1 MLWDPNAD
9 FVNFGIPMILYDPKA
24 SFVGWLLLMIVVS
37 PFLQFLTTVFAAN
50 LTLIRAEK

>member
-37 PFLQFLTTVFAAN
+37 LFLQFLTTVFAAN